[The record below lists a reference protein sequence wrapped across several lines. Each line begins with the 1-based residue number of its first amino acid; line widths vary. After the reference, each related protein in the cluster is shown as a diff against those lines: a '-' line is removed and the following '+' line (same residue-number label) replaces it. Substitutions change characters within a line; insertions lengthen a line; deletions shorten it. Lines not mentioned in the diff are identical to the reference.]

1 MILAIFRYLCVLTF
15 GDSDS
20 HHYRLSGPE
29 TQESTIFGGVCVL
42 SHRFVGVVSRAP
54 ADTNSHTQT
63 SMLSDQILSQE
74 RSFFQISTPK
84 I

>member
-1 MILAIFRYLCVLTF
+1 MILAIFQYLCALTF

-20 HHYRLSGPE
+20 HHCRLSGPE

-63 SMLSDQILSQE
+63 SISSDHILSQE
-74 RSFFQISTPK
+74 HSFFQISSPR